1 MFKTLRNAWKLPEL
15 RKKILY
21 TLLLLVI
28 FRFGSYVTAPGV
40 NVESL
45 ELLQG
50 SASPLLQT
58 VNVITGG
65 AFSQLSIFAM
75 SISPYIT
82 ASIVIQL
89 LTVAIPSLENL
100 SKEGEAGKKKL
111 SRYTKYTAV
120 LLAAVEAFGLYLAY
134 RGEKLALAA
143 DGTMQVVNCFVSEGI
158 MVPLMFIL
166 TLTAGS
172 TFLMWVGDQITSRG
186 IGSGISLLI
195 FAGIIS
201 GLPQAGQYLY
211 SVAVNGITT
220 VGATGEIVVLLNG
233 LANKSI
239 AGLLVSLGVIIGAV
253 LLIAGVVWVTEAER
267 RIPVQ
272 YAKRVVG
279 RKMYGGQNTHIPMK
293 LSMAG
298 VLPVIFAMSAMQF
311 PSMIIQLVNPNI
323 AAASGFWAGVYKIC
337 AFSSLGMT
345 YSDPMFWVYGIVHSL
360 IYLVLIVAF
369 TYFYTWM
376 VFNPVEISNN
386 LKKNGGFIPGI
397 RAGKKTE
404 EYLRSVLN
412 NITVFG
418 AIFLGII
425 AILPILAQFAGLQ
438 ISFGGTAILIVV
450 GVALESIRQL
460 ESQMLVRHYKGFL
473 D

>member
-1 MFKTLRNAWKLPEL
+1 MFKTLSNAWKVPEL

-28 FRFGSYVTAPGV
+28 FRFGSYITAPGV
-40 NVESL
+40 DV
-45 ELLQG
+45 ELL
-50 SASPLLQT
+50 STVDSNPFLQT
-58 VNVITGG
+58 VNIITGG

-89 LTVAIPSLENL
+89 LAVAIPSLESL
-100 SKEGEAGKKKL
+100 SKEGEQGKKKL
-111 SRYTKYTAV
+111 SRYTKYLSV
-120 LLAAVEAFGLYLAY
+120 FLAAIEAIGIYLAY
-134 RGEKLALAA
+134 R
-143 DGTMQVVNCFVSEGI
+143 VVFVAEGI

-172 TFLMWVGDQITSRG
+172 TFLMWVGDQITSKG
-186 IGSGISLLI
+186 IGNGISLLI
-195 FAGIIS
+195 FAGIVS
-201 GLPQAGQYLY
+201 GLPQTVAYLY
-211 SVAVNGITT
+211 GLLYVDGVFSVAGALTAIAIT
-220 VGATGEIVVLLNG
+220 
-233 LANKSI
+233 
-239 AGLLVSLGVIIGAV
+239 IGAI

-279 RKMYGGQNTHIPMK
+279 RKMVGGQSTHLPLK

-311 PSMIIQLVNPNI
+311 PAMIISLINPNI
-323 AAASGFWAGVYKIC
+323 MASEGFWAGVYKVC
-337 AFSSLGMT
+337 MFSSLGTADGMV
-345 YSDPMFWVYGIVHSL
+345 MYGIIHSI
-360 IYLVLIVAF
+360 IYLLLIVAF
-369 TYFYTWM
+369 TYFYALM
-376 VFNPVEISNN
+376 VFNPVEVSNN

-404 EYLRSVLN
+404 EYLKSVLN

-450 GVALESIRQL
+450 GVALESMRQL